1 MKFHEMGISL
11 HVLRNII
18 RKTKCNCNS
27 ITFVNV
33 RVKIVMPFFIQCF
46 SANFSHDWVGFVLQK
61 LKLRKSSKWLWNN
74 KRLEEQSPDVKFLL
88 WSYSY
93 SKVMFDLKSECW
105 FHVSDVIWEG
115 KPIFAWTH
123 FERGL
128 TSNSRIT
135 VTNCGTFWKHH
146 RSFCLYGQKLKV

>member
-1 MKFHEMGISL
+1 MVKGDGLFREVIFCQNFCNTATFWVYDWLKSNQSCLCGKRWQSRKRISEDEKNQL
-11 HVLRNII
+11 A
-18 RKTKCNCNS
+18 K
-27 ITFVNV
+27 
-33 RVKIVMPFFIQCF
+33 KIV
-46 SANFSHDWVGFVLQK
+46 
-61 LKLRKSSKWLWNN
+61 KS
-74 KRLEEQSPDVKFLL
+74 QS
-88 WSYSY
+88 
-93 SKVMFDLKSECW
+93 LKSYVWFEKWMNADCKHYC

-128 TSNSRIT
+128 TSSNSRIT